1 MLIEIAGDEMY
12 FQAIS
17 RAGAT
22 VDSGVIRRTA
32 RAR

>member
-1 MLIEIAGDEMY
+1 VEIAGDEFY

-22 VDSGVIRRTA
+22 VDSGSFHRPR
-32 RAR
+32 